1 MNLPIY
7 NSLLLDSSTYI
18 TFSKAHLD
26 FDYAVANNTPYYF
39 SKCVALKLPLYENP
53 SFFIDLNSINI
64 TETNPNTVIP
74 KAMQFYMENIINN
87 SGNFDNCVELAFYKL
102 LNKCGITYDDI
113 FNNMVYINKIMTSN
127 FVRTENNNGWGEVV
141 AVIPNDAK
149 KVKFEKKLIEDF
161 PTILQSSVPNNS
173 DDCLYD
179 NGSKQY
185 LFERDEQRKVIDF
198 DTIQYLDNT
207 NDDFEFNVLLFF
219 YRDNKNID
227 KLHGINFISPFI
239 NKITNFELPTYR
251 KQYNNSRSIG
261 YQFKLNMKTVNNEA
275 SRILIEEHNDGFWT
289 THFDVL
295 SRLSTFLDS
304 KNVKF
309 MD

>member
-1 MNLPIY
+1 MNLPIF
-7 NSLLLDSSTYI
+7 NTLLPDSSTYI

-26 FDYAVANNTPYYF
+26 FDYAIANNQPYYF
-39 SKCVALKLPLYENP
+39 SKMVALKLPLYENP

-87 SGNFDNCVELAFYKL
+87 GGNFDNIVELAFYKL
-102 LNKCGITYDDI
+102 LNKCGIKYSDI
-113 FNNMVYINKIMTSN
+113 VNNIVYINKMMTSN

-141 AVIPNDAK
+141 AVVPNDAK
-149 KVKFEKKLIEDF
+149 KVKFEMKLVNDF
-161 PTILQSSVPNNS
+161 PKTLQSTSPNNT
-173 DDCLYD
+173 DEALYD
-179 NGSKQY
+179 NGNKQY
-185 LFERDEQRKVIDF
+185 LFDTDDSRKVIDF
-198 DTIQYLDNT
+198 ETISYDSVN

-239 NKITNFELPTYR
+239 NKVTNFELPTYH
-251 KQYNNSRSIG
+251 KKYNDSRSIG
-261 YQFKLNMKTVNNEA
+261 YQFKLNLKTVNNEA

-289 THFDVL
+289 THFDTL

-304 KNVKF
+304 KNIKF
-309 MD
+309 KD